1 MNQLYFLWSALRSV
15 HQACVRHADSQ
26 EQRAVEAYLSRAQ
39 SASELEYRERQW
51 LRAHS

>member
-1 MNQLYFLWSALRSV
+1 MNHLFFLWSAVRAMQKAV
-15 HQACVRHADSQ
+15 ARHADAQ
-26 EQRAVEAYLSRAQ
+26 EQRAVEAYLASSQ

>member
-1 MNQLYFLWSALRSV
+1 MNHLYFFWSA
-15 HQACVRHADSQ
+15 VRNLHEAYSRHSDQ
-26 EQRAVEAYLSRAQ
+26 QDQRAVEAYLAGSQ